1 MNNNTCS
8 NPNNAV
14 SPWCGFQELESQLDR
29 IFHGAAKP
37 ARSEG
42 ASWTPPVDIYETSDA
57 YVLHADL
64 PGLKRE
70 EIEVQLVENQ
80 ITIRGN
86 RKREEQVTEKGFR
99 RYERAEGRFE
109 RNFRIKDGV
118 DPAKVE
124 AKFENGVL
132 TVTLPKPEEA
142 KPRQIEV
149 KIS

>member
-1 MNNNTCS
+1 MS
-8 NPNNAV
+8 NHSCCNPKNET
-14 SPWCGFQELESQLDR
+14 SSRGGLQQLERELDR
-29 IFHGAAKP
+29 IFHGAGATK
-37 ARSEG
+37 RSD
-42 ASWTPPVDIYETSDA
+42 SQTWTPPVDIYETSDA

-80 ITIRGN
+80 ITIRGS
-86 RKREEQVTEKGFR
+86 RKREAQPEEKGFR

-118 DPAKVE
+118 DPTKVE

>member
-1 MNNNTCS
+1 MSNHVCS
-8 NPNNAV
+8 SVKNEN
-14 SPWCGFQELESQLDR
+14 SSCGGFQQLEKELDR
-29 IFHGAAKP
+29 IFHGATSP
-37 ARSEG
+37 ERSDTRT
-42 ASWTPPVDIYETSDA
+42 WTPPVDIYETPDA

-70 EIEVQLVENQ
+70 DIDVQLVENQ
-80 ITIRGN
+80 ITIRGS
-86 RKREEQVTEKGFR
+86 RKREAQAAEKGFR

-109 RNFRIKDGV
+109 RSFRIKGGI
-118 DPAKVE
+118 DPTKVE

-132 TVTLPKPEEA
+132 TVNLPKPEEA

>member
-8 NPNNAV
+8 TPKNAV

-29 IFHGAAKP
+29 IFYGTAKP
-37 ARSEG
+37 RSEG
-42 ASWTPPVDIYETSDA
+42 GTWTPPVDIYETSDA

-64 PGLKRE
+64 PGLNKE
-70 EIEVQLVENQ
+70 DIEVQLVENQ
-80 ITIRGN
+80 ISIRGS
-86 RKREEQVTEKGFR
+86 RKREERAEEKGFR

-109 RNFRIKDGV
+109 RNFRIKEGV

-149 KIS
+149 KIN